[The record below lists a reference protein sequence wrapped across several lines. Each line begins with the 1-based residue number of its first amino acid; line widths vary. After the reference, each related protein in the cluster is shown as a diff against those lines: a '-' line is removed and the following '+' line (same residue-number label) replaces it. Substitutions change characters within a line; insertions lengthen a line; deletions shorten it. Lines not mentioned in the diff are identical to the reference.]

1 MIIISICIGS
11 ACHLKGAERIVALFQ
26 EAVEKNHLEDQ
37 IALTGSFCTG
47 RCNRVGVTITV
58 DDDVYTGITPESFDE
73 FFRDKVLAKLNRG

>member
-37 IALTGSFCTG
+37 IALTGS
-47 RCNRVGVTITV
+47 RCNRGGVTITV
-58 DDDVYTGITPESFDE
+58 DDDVYTGITPEGFDE

>member
-11 ACHLKGAERIVALFQ
+11 ACHLKGSERIVLMFQ
-26 EAVEKNHLEDQ
+26 EAIEKNHLNDQ
-37 IALTGSFCTG
+37 VVLTGSFCTG

-58 DDDVYTGITPESFDE
+58 DDDVYTGITPEGFDE